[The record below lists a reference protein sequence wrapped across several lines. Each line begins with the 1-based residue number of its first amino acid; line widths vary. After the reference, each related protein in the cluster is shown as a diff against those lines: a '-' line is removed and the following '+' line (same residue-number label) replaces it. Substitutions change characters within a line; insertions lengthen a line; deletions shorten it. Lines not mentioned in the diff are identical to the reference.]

1 MADDVP
7 SAEEVKLEEVKAE
20 DVSKDSIK
28 PRAARTTAI
37 KVTAGLLAK
46 VASGLCGADLKIT
59 GIMPHDSLLQLCDA
73 LVANVVTRRLDLEGC
88 GVGDR
93 GCIMI
98 RDLLLKNRTIETL
111 DLKLNQISDAG
122 VKLLADAMQKSASIQ
137 MLFLNDNDVTDLG
150 VQHLLAALQNGCGC
164 FVSLRG
170 CCRVSPAML
179 QELEDFV
186 EGRTVQSK
194 PSISEKEK
202 ETKEK
207 KVRDTDAEK
216 CDKLKNLQ
224 SEQPKAVTPKVAAA
238 VSPKRVAIAV
248 PKFSDFQV
256 IIGGGYAESF
266 ESKLLT
272 IVQVQ
277 DDSQVLKNSATPI
290 TVKKTKRRAAEM
302 STCATV
308 VESVPEIVPTT
319 PTQIPEENDYSFNT
333 KVPKRPNPAD
343 AAVAS
348 QTFRVHE
355 FVSLFRRNQNAE
367 LILNLS

>member
-1 MADDVP
+1 MMWSRAAPRFQASVQHKESLRQAMTD
-7 SAEEVKLEEVKAE
+7 EVASMDEIKAE
-20 DVSKDSIK
+20 DVSKDSVK

-37 KVTAGLLAK
+37 KVTAGLLTK
-46 VASGLCGADLKIT
+46 VASGFCGADLKIT
-59 GIMPHDSLLQLCDA
+59 GIMPHESLSQLCDA
-73 LVANVVTRRLDLEGC
+73 LVGNVVTRRLDLEGC

-194 PSISEKEK
+194 PAISEKEK
-202 ETKEK
+202 EPKERK
-207 KVRDTDAEK
+207 RDTDTEK
-216 CDKLKNLQ
+216 CDKLKTLN
-224 SEQPKAVTPKVAAA
+224 SEQPKAATPKVAAA
-238 VSPKRVAIAV
+238 VSPKRVSPVVVA
-248 PKFSDFQV
+248 KFSDFQV
-256 IIGGGYAESF
+256 IFVGQWFDSF
-266 ESKLLT
+266 ECYSIANRSQSFRYKMIPKFRKCMQRRSPLKRLKDALLRC
-272 IVQVQ
+272 
-277 DDSQVLKNSATPI
+277 PP
-290 TVKKTKRRAAEM
+290 
-302 STCATV
+302 
-308 VESVPEIVPTT
+308 VP
-319 PTQIPEENDYSFNT
+319 
-333 KVPKRPNPAD
+333 AW
-343 AAVAS
+343 
-348 QTFRVHE
+348 
-355 FVSLFRRNQNAE
+355 
-367 LILNLS
+367 LN

>member
-7 SAEEVKLEEVKAE
+7 SSEEVKLEEVKAE

-194 PSISEKEK
+194 PSIPEKEK
-202 ETKEK
+202 ELKEK
-207 KVRDTDAEK
+207 KVRETDAEK

-224 SEQPKAVTPKVAAA
+224 SEQLKAVTPKVAAP
-238 VSPKRVAIAV
+238 VSPKRVAISV

-256 IIGGGYAESF
+256 ICGVDMLSHLKANCSQSYRYKMTLKFSKFLQRQSPLKRLKDVLLRCPLVPVWLNQSLKSSLPLQLRFLMKMIIHSIPGSLSVQTQETLLSRRRLF
-266 ESKLLT
+266 EC
-272 IVQVQ
+272 
-277 DDSQVLKNSATPI
+277 
-290 TVKKTKRRAAEM
+290 M
-302 STCATV
+302 
-308 VESVPEIVPTT
+308 
-319 PTQIPEENDYSFNT
+319 
-333 KVPKRPNPAD
+333 
-343 AAVAS
+343 
-348 QTFRVHE
+348 
-355 FVSLFRRNQNAE
+355 
-367 LILNLS
+367 NL